1 MQLLDLLRRYHT
13 QAAKVALVVG
23 SILLLINQHDAL
35 FEYRD
40 IQWLPAVLT
49 YCVPFCVFMLGK
61 WSSERDCKRSSG
73 LNVPIS
79 RYR

>member
-1 MQLLDLLRRYHT
+1 MQLLELFKRYYT
-13 QAAKVALVVG
+13 QATRVALVVG

-35 FEYRD
+35 FGYQH

-49 YCVPFCVFMLGK
+49 YCVPFFVFMLGK
-61 WSSERDCKRSSG
+61 WSSDRDCERSSG

>member
-1 MQLLDLLRRYHT
+1 MQLLELFRRYHK

-35 FEYRD
+35 FGYQK

-61 WSSERDCKRSSG
+61 LSSERDCQKSSR
-73 LNVPIS
+73 LNVTVS

>member
-1 MQLLDLLRRYHT
+1 MQLLELFKRYYT
-13 QAAKVALVVG
+13 QATRVALVVG
-23 SILLLINQHDAL
+23 TILLLINQHDAL
-35 FEYRD
+35 FGYQD

-61 WSSERDCKRSSG
+61 WSSDRDYERSSG

>member
-1 MQLLDLLRRYHT
+1 MQLLDLFRRYHT

-35 FEYRD
+35 FGYQD
-40 IQWLPAVLT
+40 IQWLPAILT

-61 WSSERDCKRSSG
+61 WSSGRDCERSSG

>member
-49 YCVPFCVFMLGK
+49 YCVPLCVFMLGK